1 MPFSS
6 ETIRDQLSPLLFF
19 PHGEVA
25 EGCCCCS
32 RNEKTETECPGA
44 SKEGKNTQG
53 TRSSGR
59 RELDS
64 FGLLWLR
71 LAHRIPGILRV
82 WVVKMSML
90 SAMFFRCADGS
101 ALSKDQVSTL
111 WTLRAPA
118 GEGGSGRSKEDEKT
132 LADEHP
138 DMIPICSLHL
148 STNSRDRQDCTR
160 LIVLGTEWN
169 RPGINKLEQ
178 NIHLAFSIAG
188 LCGLRALVNLLVIN
202 NLF

>member
-1 MPFSS
+1 M
-6 ETIRDQLSPLLFF
+6 
-19 PHGEVA
+19 
-25 EGCCCCS
+25 
-32 RNEKTETECPGA
+32 
-44 SKEGKNTQG
+44 
-53 TRSSGR
+53 
-59 RELDS
+59 
-64 FGLLWLR
+64 
-71 LAHRIPGILRV
+71 
-82 WVVKMSML
+82 KMSML

-118 GEGGSGRSKEDEKT
+118 GEGGSGRSKEDQKT

-169 RPGINKLEQ
+169 RPGISKLEQ
-178 NIHLAFSIAG
+178 NIYQSSLQHSWTMSVESA
-188 LCGLRALVNLLVIN
+188 C
-202 NLF
+202 